1 MPWAFAIRRQELTTR
16 GRDYQLI
23 PTFPRLPGIIPEDP
37 AQTALPSRGD
47 RYTQPSVLSKN
58 HAIIIA
64 YEFILSKWQAKNICA
79 RQQLVNEPAVNKP
92 RNVNKFPTR
101 AF

>member
-1 MPWAFAIRRQELTTR
+1 MPWAFTIRRRELTAR

-64 YEFILSKWQAKNICA
+64 YGNMFSKWRAKKIRPSITC
-79 RQQLVNEPAVNKP
+79 EIK
-92 RNVNKFPTR
+92 KS
-101 AF
+101 